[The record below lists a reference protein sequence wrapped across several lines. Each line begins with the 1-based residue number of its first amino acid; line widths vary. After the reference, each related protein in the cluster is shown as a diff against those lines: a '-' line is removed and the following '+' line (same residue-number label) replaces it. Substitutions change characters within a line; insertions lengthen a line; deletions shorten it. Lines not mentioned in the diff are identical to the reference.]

1 MLARFLGYNQKI
13 SVMKKIFVLLLS
25 VSILSCSK
33 NEDVVNDPMSIFDI
47 VATSSNYT
55 FLTYALQ
62 KTDLSVVLDGSENY
76 TLYAPSNMAFRSFL
90 MKNGFGTID
99 EVPTSLLKNILL
111 NHVMVG
117 QVEYRDF
124 ETGYY
129 KTAAISELSNAPISM
144 HIKQVN
150 MRVTL
155 NGEARITNGNFRAS
169 NGIIHTVNNVIP
181 LPNIVTFVSIDPN
194 LENLLSAV
202 TRSDLKTDFVSILS
216 SKASASPA
224 PFTVFA
230 PTDQAFAD
238 LLTELGVQQLSDI
251 DEPTLSST
259 LTYHVVG
266 EANALST
273 DLSDNLQLN
282 TLGGPVTANVTG
294 GATITDGNNRVSKI
308 IAVDIQT
315 TNGVIHVIDKVIL
328 PN

>member
-1 MLARFLGYNQKI
+1 
-13 SVMKKIFVLLLS
+13 MKKKILLLILS
-25 VSILSCSK
+25 VTIISCSK
-33 NEDVVNDPMSIFDI
+33 NDDVVTEPMSVFDI
-47 VATSSNYT
+47 IASSSNYT

-62 KTDLSVVLDGSENY
+62 KTDLSLVLDGNDRY
-76 TLYAPSNMAFRSFL
+76 TLYAPSNMAFQSFL
-90 MKNGFGTID
+90 MRNGFGTID
-99 EVPTSLLKNILL
+99 EVPTALLKKVLL
-111 NHVMVG
+111 NHVMEG
-117 QVEYRDF
+117 IVEYRDF

-129 KTAAISELSNAPISM
+129 NTALISELSNAPMSM
-144 HIKQVN
+144 HIEQVN

-155 NGEARITNGNFRAS
+155 NGESRITNGNFRAS
-169 NGIIHTVNNVIP
+169 NGIIHTINRVIP
-181 LPNIVTFVSIDPN
+181 LPSIVTFVSIDSN
-194 LENLLSAV
+194 LKNLLAAV
-202 TRSDLKTDFVSILS
+202 TRNDLKTDFVSILS
-216 SKASASPA
+216 SDSNTSPA

-230 PTDQAFAD
+230 PTDQAFID
-238 LLTELGVQQLSDI
+238 LLTELGVQRLSDI

-266 EANALST
+266 EKNALST

-294 GATITDGNNRVSKI
+294 GASITDGNNRVSNI